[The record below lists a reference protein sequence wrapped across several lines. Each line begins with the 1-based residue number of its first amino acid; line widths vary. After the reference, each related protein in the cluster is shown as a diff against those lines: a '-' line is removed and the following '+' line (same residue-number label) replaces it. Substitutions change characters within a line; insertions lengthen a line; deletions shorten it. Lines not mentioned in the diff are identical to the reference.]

1 MPISTLFVGIDVSE
15 RSNQV
20 CAINFNQDEFFNKSF
35 VNSPSGCELMI
46 NKLIEVMKE
55 NEGLKKIE
63 ICLES
68 TGVFHFHVANYLAR
82 DDRLSRYGCKV
93 YPMNA
98 KSIAVYKKSY
108 IELEKHDPGDAF
120 ICADFVRVGR
130 CKNSQS
136 ARDFQKFALQ
146 RLTRQRKNV
155 AEAIANEKK
164 RALNNLF
171 LKYSDLLVSSG
182 DESYFNHTFSHT
194 LMHILT
200 DYISV
205 EDIIDASYEE
215 LIDKVC
221 EYSKNRFSDPEAAA
235 RAIKKM
241 ARDSYRLDKVAAD
254 ALNVTLACQFRLIE
268 TYKDEMKTLDK
279 EIERLV
285 RGFKDNYFKILMSIP
300 GFGIVCTAGIIAE
313 IEDICLFKDSG
324 HLASYGGYRWK
335 RKQSGE
341 KESENTRQPYASNT
355 YFRYYIT
362 EATSHL
368 IKHDSEYNV
377 FYHRKYNEVPK
388 NQHKRALVLT
398 TRKCIRLVFGL
409 LRRNQLFDPSHLD
422 TVSV

>member
-20 CAINFNQDEFFNKSF
+20 CAVNFNQDKFFNSPF
-35 VNSPSGCELMI
+35 ANSPSGCDLMI
-46 NKLIEVMKE
+46 QKLIEVMKDHE
-55 NEGLKKIE
+55 ELKKIE

-68 TGVFHFHVANYLAR
+68 TGVFHFHVANYLAK
-82 DDRLSRYGCKV
+82 DDRLKKYGCKV
-93 YPMNA
+93 YSMNA
-98 KSIAVYKKSY
+98 KSIAAYKKSY
-108 IELEKHDPGDAF
+108 IELEKHDPGDAL

-130 CKNSQS
+130 CKNSQP

-155 AEAIANEKK
+155 AEATANEKR

-171 LKYSDLLVSSG
+171 LKYSDLVVNTG

-200 DYISV
+200 DYVSV
-205 EDIIDASYEE
+205 EDIIAAPYEE

-221 EYSKNRFSDPEAAA
+221 EYSKNRFSDSEAVAK
-235 RAIKKM
+235 AIKKM

-254 ALNVTLACQFRLIE
+254 ALSVTLACQFRLIE
-268 TYKDEMKTLDK
+268 TYKNEMKMLDK

-285 RGFKDNYFKILMSIP
+285 RGLKDNYFRVLMSIP
-300 GFGIVCTAGIIAE
+300 GFGIVCAAGIIAE
-313 IEDICLFKDSG
+313 IEDISLFKNDG
-324 HLASYGGYRWK
+324 HLASYGGCRWK

-341 KESENTRQPYASNT
+341 KESENTKQPYASNT

-368 IKHDSEYNV
+368 IRNNSEYNV
-377 FYHRKYNEVPK
+377 FYHKKYNETIK

-409 LRRNQLFDPSHLD
+409 LRKNQLFDPNHLD
-422 TVSV
+422 NTSV